1 MKITLKRIGGATFI
15 LSLNDLRIACDP
27 ALSARGTVHDFFWF
41 RSERIEEPVYS
52 PGDFDGIDLWLVT
65 HNHLDHLD
73 PQGLAQINENSAV
86 VSNRNAAGLLVKQG
100 IKSLAVLDWG
110 ETKGF
115 HFREYDIRVTAV
127 PAVHGVNPVSAF
139 FAGRGNG
146 YFLEISTG
154 GERVGVYITGDTV
167 YKRRFRKIFR
177 DRKTDILIPNMGAAK
192 QGSWIMTLT
201 LNAKMLWKLM
211 NDVDPALVVPVHYG
225 TFEHY
230 IEPVTEI
237 VAFNDQRIKFV
248 APGETLCIQRPA

>member
-1 MKITLKRIGGATFI
+1 MEITLKRIGGATFI

-73 PQGLAQINENSAV
+73 QPGLAVINENSEV
-86 VSNRNAAGLLVKQG
+86 VSNHNASGQLVKKG

-110 ETKGF
+110 ETKHF
-115 HFREYDIRVTAV
+115 HLKGCDLAVVAV

-139 FAGRGNG
+139 FAGKGNG
-146 YFLEISTG
+146 YFLDISTG
-154 GERVGVYITGDTV
+154 GERTGIYITGDTV
-167 YKRRFRKIFR
+167 YKRWFGNIFR
-177 DRKTDILIPNMGAAK
+177 DKKTDILIPNMGAAK

-201 LNAKMLWKLM
+201 LNAKMLRKLM
-211 NDVDPALVVPVHYG
+211 NDVDPAVVIPAHYG

-230 IEPVTEI
+230 YEPVSEI
-237 VAFNDQRIKFV
+237 VALYDQRIKFA
-248 APGETLCIQRPA
+248 APGETLCIQRPE